1 MLPGAEPLQ
10 VSDCAS
16 FYQERLWRVT
26 DRVASMKGLSFLSYA
41 IVVAEKKSI
50 SSAARALNVQQSV
63 VSRHIRNL
71 EDSIG
76 VSIFERVPGGIKLT
90 KAGKCFLER
99 SENILTE
106 FDRAMKAAALAG
118 CGDEGEISI
127 GVEAPLSEA
136 YLHDLLQTYR
146 GLYKH
151 VSIQIIQESKTQL
164 LRRMLRSE
172 IDFALVHAK
181 PFGSDFDIGGDDFD
195 SEIFWQT
202 KLFVALP
209 QAHPFVEESVIDLEM
224 LKSEQILLGAYGCE
238 ATINDYRLALK
249 AGISHHP
256 KIERHNVSRDAVMN
270 LVGLGFGV
278 TFTSEAGASRHYA
291 DVSIKPIRGVLDR
304 LAYQGVWR
312 PQNDNPAFR
321 CFLSLA
327 RSKSKE
333 RKRA

>member
-1 MLPGAEPLQ
+1 MT
-10 VSDCAS
+10 S
-16 FYQERLWRVT
+16 
-26 DRVASMKGLSFLSYA
+26 LSSLSYA
-41 IVVAEKKSI
+41 IVAAEKKSI

-63 VSRHIRNL
+63 VSRHIQNL

-90 KAGKCFLER
+90 KAGKRFLER
-99 SENILTE
+99 SENVLAE
-106 FDRAMKAAALAG
+106 FDRAMKEAALAG

-127 GVEAPLSEA
+127 GGEAPLSET

-146 GLYKH
+146 GLYEH
-151 VSIQIIQESKTQL
+151 ISIQIVQESKTQL
-164 LRRMLRSE
+164 LRRMLRGE

-181 PFGSDFDIGGDDFD
+181 PFGPDFDIVGDDFD
-195 SEIFWQT
+195 SEIFWRT

-209 QAHPFVEESVIDLEM
+209 QSHPFVEERVIDLEM
-224 LKSEQILLGAYGCE
+224 LKSEHILLGAYGCE

-249 AGISHHP
+249 DGISHHP
-256 KIERHNVSRDAVMN
+256 KIERHNVSRDAIMN

-291 DVSIKPIRGVLDR
+291 DVSIKPICGVVDR